1 MNGPGPF
8 EGSKACPVDFD
19 HHGPAH
25 AANWPAEFA
34 AMREQCPRAWSE
46 HHGGFWVA
54 TRYEDVV
61 GIAQAPKDFTADK
74 RFDEASGGFVGG
86 VSIPLIP
93 SVRGIPNETESPEW
107 DGARGFINRRF
118 APRAVEAHR
127 ERAKQFAAALI
138 DEVIETGSFD
148 IVEDLTNPLPAL
160 VTMDL
165 FGFPLDEWRAFAD
178 PFHKVVYTPRD
189 HPHYDEL
196 VRGLGYFHQ
205 RVLEVVNDRRKNPKD
220 DLLGYMAA
228 GTIDGKPLEDEY
240 IQNFAFNILA
250 GGVDTTTSLTSNTLL
265 HLSRAPEDRARLIAD
280 PSLLPIAREE
290 FVRYFTPIHGLGRNA
305 TGDVEMNGWKFDKGD
320 RVYLAYASANRDPA
334 AFDDPETLDIARF
347 PNKHIGFGA
356 GMHRCL
362 GSFLARLMFEVMI
375 GEVLARIPD
384 YKVIEDEI
392 VGYPTVGLVNGY
404 IHLPATF
411 TPGRKVGATIS

>member
-1 MNGPGPF
+1 MTNPA
-8 EGSKACPVDFD
+8 SKVCPVDFD

-25 AANWPAEFA
+25 AADWPAEFA

-54 TRYEDVV
+54 TRFEDIV
-61 GIAQAPKDFTADK
+61 GIAQRPGDFSAAK
-74 RFDEASGGFVGG
+74 HFDEASGGYVGG

-93 SVRGIPNETESPEW
+93 SVKGIPNETESPEW
-107 DGARGFINRRF
+107 DNARGFINRRF
-118 APRAVEAHR
+118 APRAVEAY
-127 ERAKQFAAALI
+127 RAKAQQLAAALI
-138 DEVIETGSFD
+138 DKVIETGRFD
-148 IVEDLTNPLPAL
+148 IVDDLTNPLPAL

-165 FGFPLDEWRAFAD
+165 FGFPLDEWHAFAD

-189 HPHYDEL
+189 DPNYMDL
-196 VRGLGYFHQ
+196 VAGLDHFNV
-205 RVLEVVNDRRKNPKD
+205 RVAEEVARRRKEPKD
-220 DLLGYMAA
+220 DLLGYFAA
-228 GTIDGKPLEDEY
+228 GTIDGEPLDDEF
-240 IQNFAFNILA
+240 IGNLAFNILA

-265 HLSRAPEDRARLIAD
+265 HLSRHPEDRARLIAD

-305 TGDVEMNGWKFDKGD
+305 TGDVEMNGWKFDRGD

-334 AFDDPETLDIARF
+334 AFEDPERLIIDRF

-356 GMHRCL
+356 GMHRCV
-362 GSFLARLMFEVMI
+362 GSFLARLMFEVMV
-375 GEVLARIPD
+375 GEVLSRIPD
-384 YKVIEDEI
+384 YRVIEDEI
-392 VGYPTVGLVNGY
+392 VPYPTVGLVNGW

-411 TPGRKVGATIS
+411 TPGTKVGAKIA